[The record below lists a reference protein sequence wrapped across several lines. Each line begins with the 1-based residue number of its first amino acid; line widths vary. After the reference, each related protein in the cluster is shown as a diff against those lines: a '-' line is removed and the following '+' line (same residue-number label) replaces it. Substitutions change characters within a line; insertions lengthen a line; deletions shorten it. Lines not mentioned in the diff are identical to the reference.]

1 VEAKEGVEIRAE
13 NDSSATITR
22 QRYFGLYDTIC
33 GLTGTAAESAGEF
46 WHFFEMGVETV
57 PLHKPSQ
64 RAMLPERVFQ
74 SQEEA
79 YQAVL
84 RDAMERHRRGQPVL
98 VGTRTIRAS
107 EALAEVFTEAGLPFT
122 LLTAKQDAEE
132 SEIVARAGEP
142 GHVLLATNMAGRGT
156 HIDLDPASLAAGG
169 LHVIAVERNESVRI
183 DRQLIGRGAR
193 QGQPGS
199 AQMFVSADDYLL
211 EHYAPQLCEKIRKAK
226 ADEGGEVSGK
236 FSDLIDELQQAVE
249 RLRYESRLA
258 LAQRDKWLDEIKSN
272 LA

>member
-1 VEAKEGVEIRAE
+1 L
-13 NDSSATITR
+13 D
-22 QRYFGLYDTIC
+22 
-33 GLTGTAAESAGEF
+33 
-46 WHFFEMGVETV
+46 
-57 PLHKPSQ
+57 
-64 RAMLPERVFQ
+64 
-74 SQEEA
+74 
-79 YQAVL
+79 
-84 RDAMERHRRGQPVL
+84 DAMARHRRGQPVL

-107 EALAEVFTEAGLPFT
+107 EALAEVFSEAGLPFT

-132 SEIVARAGEP
+132 SEIVACAGEP

-156 HIDLDPASLAAGG
+156 HIDLESASLASGG

-199 AQMFVSADDYLL
+199 AQVFVSADDYLL
-211 EHYAPQLCEKIRKAK
+211 EHYAPKLSEKIRNAR
-226 ADEGGEVSGK
+226 ADASGEVSGK
-236 FSDLIDELQQAVE
+236 FSEMIDELQQAVE